1 MALETLRDEVWE
13 ANASLPR
20 AGLVKWAQGNA
31 SGRDPETGLVA
42 IKPSGARLDQLRPED
57 IVIVDLYGKVV
68 EGRLKPSIDTASHL
82 YVYRHRSD
90 VHGIVHTHSPY
101 ATSFALRGEPL
112 PVCSTT
118 AAALFGG
125 AVPVSEFAAIGEEA
139 IGEQIVAR
147 IGNANAILMR
157 NHGVFTIGRTPIEA
171 FKYAIYVEEE
181 AEILHLA
188 RLCGEVK
195 PLDVQTIAEARRMY
209 LEDYGQQIEMRPAR
223 RDTRSARN
231 LTREIGVAGSAR
243 GSQGGTVLPTGASSG
258 SGDHGAS

>member
-1 MALETLRDEVWE
+1 MTQTSPLAALRLAVWE
-13 ANASLPR
+13 ANSGLPK

-31 SGRDPETGLVA
+31 SGRDPQTGLVG
-42 IKPSGARLDQLRPED
+42 IKPSGARLDRLQPED
-57 IVIVDLYGKVV
+57 IVVVDLQGRVV

-82 YVYRHRSD
+82 HVYRHRSD

-125 AVPVSEFAAIGEEA
+125 EIPVSDFATIGEEA
-139 IGEQIVAR
+139 IGEQIVRR
-147 IGNANAILMR
+147 IGSSHAILMR
-157 NHGVFTIGRTPIEA
+157 SHGVFTIGGTPMEA

-188 RLCGEVK
+188 RLRGAVA
-195 PLDVQTIAEARRMY
+195 PLDPATVAEARRMY
-209 LEDYGQQIEMRPAR
+209 LEDYGQ
-223 RDTRSARN
+223 
-231 LTREIGVAGSAR
+231 
-243 GSQGGTVLPTGASSG
+243 
-258 SGDHGAS
+258 